1 MGKLCPHF
9 ARLFLI
15 SSKALGRA
23 SFEICEEVRSFYARN
38 GVASY
43 GNGTGMGEVMS
54 RRKLDDILATALES
68 APDQPISGCGWMLAC
83 GCGLAMIALPV
94 VMSFCAYWVTNV
106 VAYATFVFVLS
117 QLSALLIVL
126 ELRRVLLARQNFEC
140 RKLDLVL
147 KIIQS
152 EISEDAR
159 IHEDSLFFR
168 NKSEEMPDLCGSNGP
183 SGKKNAEGGSR

>member
-1 MGKLCPHF
+1 M
-9 ARLFLI
+9 
-15 SSKALGRA
+15 
-23 SFEICEEVRSFYARN
+23 
-38 GVASY
+38 
-43 GNGTGMGEVMS
+43 
-54 RRKLDDILATALES
+54 
-68 APDQPISGCGWMLAC
+68 
-83 GCGLAMIALPV
+83 
-94 VMSFCAYWVTNV
+94 
-106 VAYATFVFVLS
+106 
-117 QLSALLIVL
+117 
-126 ELRRVLLARQNFEC
+126 LLARQNFEC